1 MGQQKCRVGDK
12 DLISTANEKLWGS
25 SMKSKRN
32 LIISIFQLV
41 IGFLSIAAF
50 VVVGLS
56 GENMTKWIITLI
68 LAITYVVLGV
78 IGIIDYRS
86 NK

>member
-1 MGQQKCRVGDK
+1 
-12 DLISTANEKLWGS
+12 
-25 SMKSKRN
+25 MKSKSN

>member
-1 MGQQKCRVGDK
+1 MGQQKCGVGDK

-32 LIISIFQLV
+32 LINSIFQLV